1 VRIWSFKL
9 LLLADESIRR
19 NLLDRAVAT
28 EKRLHLSKR
37 MPPGFRAACKQGSHL
52 RNGRRIVGF
61 LRAQPVFLR
70 RDLLNQI
77 ENSSALKMREGTEV
91 AFLDP

>member
-1 VRIWSFKL
+1 
-9 LLLADESIRR
+9 
-19 NLLDRAVAT
+19 
-28 EKRLHLSKR
+28 
-37 MPPGFRAACKQGSHL
+37 
-52 RNGRRIVGF
+52 VGF
-61 LRAQPVFLR
+61 LTAQPVFLR